1 MNDDSDLTHHIKKLL
16 ESICKVMQQNGYQ
29 EVSIGAM
36 MRLVGVDAKY
46 AKKHDNVY
54 MQLEPKEEFGI
65 ALESI
70 DSRDHSM
77 FYNSDN
83 TTLH

>member
-1 MNDDSDLTHHIKKLL
+1 MNDDSDLSHHIKKLL
-16 ESICKVMQQNGYQ
+16 ESICKVMHQNGYQ

-77 FYNSDN
+77 YHDSDS

>member
-1 MNDDSDLTHHIKKLL
+1 MNDDSDLEQHIKKLL

-36 MRLVGVDAKY
+36 MRLVGVDAKC

>member
-1 MNDDSDLTHHIKKLL
+1 
-16 ESICKVMQQNGYQ
+16 
-29 EVSIGAM
+29 M
-36 MRLVGVDAKY
+36 MRLVGVDARY

-77 FYNSDN
+77 YHDLDS

>member
-1 MNDDSDLTHHIKKLL
+1 
-16 ESICKVMQQNGYQ
+16 MQQNGYQ

>member
-1 MNDDSDLTHHIKKLL
+1 MNDDSDLEQHIKKLL

>member
-1 MNDDSDLTHHIKKLL
+1 MNDNLDLEQHIKKLL

-46 AKKHDNVY
+46 AKKHDDVY
-54 MQLEPKEEFGI
+54 MQLESKEEFGI
-65 ALESI
+65 AI
-70 DSRDHSM
+70 DSKDHSM
-77 FYNSDN
+77 YYDSNS

>member
-1 MNDDSDLTHHIKKLL
+1 MNDDLEQHIKKLL

-77 FYNSDN
+77 FYNSDS